1 MNKFNRVCI
10 VGKYKSPEVS
20 RPVSQVINFLQGEG
34 VHCLVDELTAEQLS
48 GVKVDSGPMD
58 DVVSRSDLVVVL
70 GGDGT
75 LLGLAR
81 TVATH
86 NVPLLGINLGRLGFL
101 ADISL
106 NKMVASLRAV
116 LQGEYVIDER
126 VMLEVSVD
134 NEPGAGVWA
143 LNDISV
149 GKGQSGTL
157 IQMKV
162 TIDGEFAYN
171 LRSDGLVVS
180 TPTGSTAYALSAGG
194 PIIAPSMDCVL
205 LVPVC
210 PHSLSNRP
218 IVVPGSSKIEIE
230 IMEAVDARAHVDSH
244 THLNIQEGGRLL
256 IQVAESKVR
265 LVHPEGHEYFG
276 TLREKL
282 HWAGTMG
289 S

>member
-1 MNKFNRVCI
+1 MNKFNQVCI
-10 VGKYKSPEVS
+10 VGKYKSAEVR
-20 RPVSQVINFLQGEG
+20 RPVSQIIDFLQGEG
-34 VHCLVDELTAEQLS
+34 VRCMVDDMTAQQLP
-48 GVKVDSGPMD
+48 GIKVECGPMD
-58 DVVSRSDLVVVL
+58 DVVRRSDLVVVL

-81 TVATH
+81 TVALH

-116 LQGEYVIDER
+116 QRGEYIIDDR
-126 VMLEVSVD
+126 AMLEVSTD
-134 NEPGAGVWA
+134 GEPKNGIWA
-143 LNDISV
+143 LNDVSI
-149 GKGQSGTL
+149 GKGQSGSL

-194 PIIAPSMDCVL
+194 PIIAPGVDCIL

-218 IVVPGSSKIEIE
+218 IVIPGTSRIEIE
-230 IMEAVDARAHVDSH
+230 LMESIDARVHIDSH
-244 THLNIQEGGRLL
+244 THLNISEGERLM
-256 IQVAESKVR
+256 IQVAAPKVR
-265 LVHPEGHEYFG
+265 LVHSRGHDYFG

>member
-20 RPVSQVINFLQGEG
+20 GPVSQVINFLQGEG

-116 LQGEYVIDER
+116 LQGEYVIDKR

-134 NEPGAGVWA
+134 NEPAAGVWA

>member
-10 VGKYKSPEVS
+10 VGKYKSPEVA
-20 RPVSQVINFLQGEG
+20 RPVSQLIDFLQGEG
-34 VHCLVDELTAEQLS
+34 VHCLVDDLTAQQLF
-48 GVKVDSGPMD
+48 GVKVDSGTID
-58 DVVSRSDLVVVL
+58 EVVGRSDLVVVL

-106 NKMVASLRAV
+106 KKMVASLRAV

-126 VMLEVSVD
+126 IMLEVSAE
-134 NEPGAGVWA
+134 NEPGTGVWA

-149 GKGQSGTL
+149 GKGQSGSL
-157 IQMKV
+157 IHMAV
-162 TIDGEFAYN
+162 TIDGEFAYD

-194 PIIAPSMDCVL
+194 PIIVPSVDCIL

-230 IMEAVDARAHVDSH
+230 IMEAVDARVHVDSH
-244 THLNIQEGGRLL
+244 THLSIREGGRLM
-256 IQVAESKVR
+256 IQVATSKVR
-265 LVHPEGHEYFG
+265 LVHSKGHEYFG

-282 HWAGTMG
+282 HWARTMG